1 MGLRNNKLERALL
14 LSLLPYKQVY
24 WYLKTYFSNSMIGGL
39 IDLYLEHAQEIAT
52 QKSEQTFFT
61 YRVSNPCFENEFPDL
76 S

>member
-1 MGLRNNKLERALL
+1 
-14 LSLLPYKQVY
+14 
-24 WYLKTYFSNSMIGGL
+24 MIGGL